1 MSEEEESQSMEIIDD
16 DDDEI
21 IEDSESEKE
30 NEKNV
35 ISTQPKEENKK
46 EDKPKEVMKIEVKV
60 KEDKQKGVVKKI
72 ENTKIVSKKEEEK
85 DDEID
90 EIIHKETQSK
100 MATGFNVDNSKTIF
114 TKLTEEMF
122 DNLKSNRKKNNY
134 VYDSFIN
141 EQFLSKYSEK
151 FNDNNKNIV
160 NDFVNRNVKD
170 SNRKKLGVVEQR
182 KKDSARTEKTKK
194 PLITNPTINNK
205 TTKKKKDEFFTEQK
219 NFMEMKQK
227 KLNDMKNKLFKEEK
241 QNIRNKPLINSKAID
256 IINRKNRFGKK
267 ELSRSVFD
275 KLYDDRTKYKKSAL
289 MLQKDNSSRSV
300 AQKRIKSAE
309 PRVNNDSI
317 NRLHLGESPYKKKT
331 PVFETQSEVDLT
343 STSSNTLLIQKILRN
358 IDIEFNRMFNSTS
371 ETNFK
376 VNINQFMSLLH
387 SLGFIHKKYSN
398 ETNNKDKEFQLVKD
412 AWKVLTRKN
421 NNDKDIVDSY
431 YIILFLLCV
440 LDLYRGGYSPV
451 IQKNLP
457 FIDTTKYNI
466 SEKLAK
472 QIKLFFRQFADNEMN
487 YIFKNNKYDNY
498 HSFVNNTETNN
509 SSRKKLNKIKSNNS
523 ITGRR
528 IAVTEAY
535 DLDKKKREQQLEI
548 LRKRKEKEEEKECT
562 FFPNGKRPKSTTS
575 REVSNRLYSIPKKQ
589 KNTILQTNP
598 NEKETYDFKPELTQY
613 NKKMFNYNPIKDDK
627 LVNEK
632 IEQYEKARIDKK
644 VSNYLKKQGTHSISH
659 LKTFDEVVNDIVQ
672 TDTPTRWK
680 FDNEKKIYKDT
691 FERFNPKKKKD
702 KRKIQFIFEIK
713 VEDKIKQLKI
723 YKGDNIE
730 KDVDTFCNENNL
742 EWESKEQILSAI
754 KDKM

>member
-1 MSEEEESQSMEIIDD
+1 MSDEEESQSMEIIDD

-30 NEKNV
+30 NEENV

-100 MATGFNVDNSKTIF
+100 MTTGFNVDNSKTIF

-170 SNRKKLGVVEQR
+170 SHRKKLGVVEQR

-241 QNIRNKPLINSKAID
+241 QNIRNKPLINSKSID

>member
-1 MSEEEESQSMEIIDD
+1 MSDEEESQSMEIIDD

-85 DDEID
+85 DDEI
-90 EIIHKETQSK
+90 IHKETQSK
-100 MATGFNVDNSKTIF
+100 MTTGFNVDNSKTIF

-241 QNIRNKPLINSKAID
+241 QNIRNKPLINSKSID

-398 ETNNKDKEFQLVKD
+398 ETNNKEKEFQLVKD

>member
-1 MSEEEESQSMEIIDD
+1 MSDEEESQSMEIIDD

-85 DDEID
+85 DNEID

-100 MATGFNVDNSKTIF
+100 MTTGFNVDNSKTIF

-241 QNIRNKPLINSKAID
+241 QNIRNKPLINSKSID

-300 AQKRIKSAE
+300 ARTRIKSAE

>member
-1 MSEEEESQSMEIIDD
+1 MSDEEESQSMEIIDD

-30 NEKNV
+30 NEENV

-85 DDEID
+85 DNEID

-100 MATGFNVDNSKTIF
+100 MTTGFNVDNSKTIF

-205 TTKKKKDEFFTEQK
+205 TTKKKTDEFFTEQK

-227 KLNDMKNKLFKEEK
+227 KLNDMKNKLLKQEK
-241 QNIRNKPLINSKAID
+241 QNIRNKPLINSKSID

>member
-1 MSEEEESQSMEIIDD
+1 MSDEEESQSMEIIDD

-72 ENTKIVSKKEEEK
+72 ENTKIVSKKEE
-85 DDEID
+85 DNEID

-100 MATGFNVDNSKTIF
+100 MTTGFNVDNSKTIF

-170 SNRKKLGVVEQR
+170 SHRKKLGVVEQR

-241 QNIRNKPLINSKAID
+241 QNIRNKPLINSKSID
-256 IINRKNRFGKK
+256 IINKKNRFGKK

-289 MLQKDNSSRSV
+289 MLQKDSSSRSV

>member
-1 MSEEEESQSMEIIDD
+1 MSDEEESQSMEIIDD

-85 DDEID
+85 DDEI
-90 EIIHKETQSK
+90 IHKETQSK
-100 MATGFNVDNSKTIF
+100 MTTGFNVDNSKTIF

-241 QNIRNKPLINSKAID
+241 QNIRNKPLINSKSID

>member
-90 EIIHKETQSK
+90 EIIHKETQAK
-100 MATGFNVDNSKTIF
+100 MTTGFNVDNSKTIF

-241 QNIRNKPLINSKAID
+241 QNIRNKPLINSKSID

-343 STSSNTLLIQKILRN
+343 STSSNTLLIQKVLRN

>member
-1 MSEEEESQSMEIIDD
+1 MSDEEESQSMEIIDD

-241 QNIRNKPLINSKAID
+241 QNIRNKPLINSKSID

>member
-1 MSEEEESQSMEIIDD
+1 MSDEEESQSMEIIDD

-35 ISTQPKEENKK
+35 ISTQPKEEKKK

-60 KEDKQKGVVKKI
+60 KEDKQKEVVKKI

-100 MATGFNVDNSKTIF
+100 MTTGFNVDNSKTIF

-241 QNIRNKPLINSKAID
+241 QNIRNKPLINSKSID
-256 IINRKNRFGKK
+256 IINKKNRFGKK

-498 HSFVNNTETNN
+498 HSFVNNTEANN

>member
-1 MSEEEESQSMEIIDD
+1 MSDEEESQSMEIIDD

-30 NEKNV
+30 NEENV

-85 DDEID
+85 DDEI
-90 EIIHKETQSK
+90 IHKETQSK
-100 MATGFNVDNSKTIF
+100 MTTGFNVDNSKTIF

-241 QNIRNKPLINSKAID
+241 QNIRNKPLINSKSID

-730 KDVDTFCNENNL
+730 KEVDTFCNENNL

>member
-1 MSEEEESQSMEIIDD
+1 MSDEEESQSMEIIDD

-30 NEKNV
+30 NEENV

-85 DDEID
+85 DNEID

-100 MATGFNVDNSKTIF
+100 MTTGFNVDNSKTIF

-241 QNIRNKPLINSKAID
+241 QNIRNKPLINSKSID

-730 KDVDTFCNENNL
+730 KEVDTFCNENNL

>member
-1 MSEEEESQSMEIIDD
+1 MSDEEESQSMEIIDD

-100 MATGFNVDNSKTIF
+100 MTTGFNVDNSKTIF

-241 QNIRNKPLINSKAID
+241 QNIRNKPLINSKSID

-398 ETNNKDKEFQLVKD
+398 ETNKKDKELQLVKD

>member
-1 MSEEEESQSMEIIDD
+1 MSDEEESQSMEIIDD

-85 DDEID
+85 DDEIN

-100 MATGFNVDNSKTIF
+100 MTTGFNVDNSKTIF

-241 QNIRNKPLINSKAID
+241 QNIRNKPLINSKSID

>member
-1 MSEEEESQSMEIIDD
+1 MVPFFERR
-16 DDDEI
+16 
-21 IEDSESEKE
+21 
-30 NEKNV
+30 
-35 ISTQPKEENKK
+35 
-46 EDKPKEVMKIEVKV
+46 KV
-60 KEDKQKGVVKKI
+60 
-72 ENTKIVSKKEEEK
+72 
-85 DDEID
+85 
-90 EIIHKETQSK
+90 
-100 MATGFNVDNSKTIF
+100 
-114 TKLTEEMF
+114 
-122 DNLKSNRKKNNY
+122 
-134 VYDSFIN
+134 
-141 EQFLSKYSEK
+141 
-151 FNDNNKNIV
+151 
-160 NDFVNRNVKD
+160 
-170 SNRKKLGVVEQR
+170 
-182 KKDSARTEKTKK
+182 
-194 PLITNPTINNK
+194 
-205 TTKKKKDEFFTEQK
+205 
-219 NFMEMKQK
+219 
-227 KLNDMKNKLFKEEK
+227 
-241 QNIRNKPLINSKAID
+241 
-256 IINRKNRFGKK
+256 
-267 ELSRSVFD
+267 
-275 KLYDDRTKYKKSAL
+275 
-289 MLQKDNSSRSV
+289 
-300 AQKRIKSAE
+300 
-309 PRVNNDSI
+309 
-317 NRLHLGESPYKKKT
+317 
-331 PVFETQSEVDLT
+331 
-343 STSSNTLLIQKILRN
+343 
-358 IDIEFNRMFNSTS
+358 
-371 ETNFK
+371 
-376 VNINQFMSLLH
+376 
-387 SLGFIHKKYSN
+387 
-398 ETNNKDKEFQLVKD
+398 
-412 AWKVLTRKN
+412 WKVLTRKN

-754 KDKM
+754 KDKI

>member
-1 MSEEEESQSMEIIDD
+1 MSDEEESQSMEIIDD

-72 ENTKIVSKKEEEK
+72 ENTKIVSKKEEKK

-100 MATGFNVDNSKTIF
+100 MTTGFNVDNSKTIF

-241 QNIRNKPLINSKAID
+241 QNIRNKPLINSKSID

>member
-1 MSEEEESQSMEIIDD
+1 MSDEEESQSMEIIDD

-72 ENTKIVSKKEEEK
+72 ENKKIVSKKEEEK

-241 QNIRNKPLINSKAID
+241 QNIRNKPLINSKSID

>member
-1 MSEEEESQSMEIIDD
+1 MSDEEESQSMEIIDD

-100 MATGFNVDNSKTIF
+100 MTTGFNVDNSKTIF

-194 PLITNPTINNK
+194 PLITNPTTNNK

-241 QNIRNKPLINSKAID
+241 QNIRNKPLINSKSID

>member
-1 MSEEEESQSMEIIDD
+1 MSDEEESQSMEIIDD

-100 MATGFNVDNSKTIF
+100 MTTGFNVDNSKTIF

-241 QNIRNKPLINSKAID
+241 QNIRNKPLINSKSID

-466 SEKLAK
+466 SEKLDK

>member
-90 EIIHKETQSK
+90 EIIHKETQAK
-100 MATGFNVDNSKTIF
+100 MTTGFNVDNSKTIF

-241 QNIRNKPLINSKAID
+241 QNIRNKPLINSKSID
-256 IINRKNRFGKK
+256 IINKKNRFGKK

-343 STSSNTLLIQKILRN
+343 STSSNTLLIQKVLRN

>member
-1 MSEEEESQSMEIIDD
+1 MSDEEESQSMEIIDD

-85 DDEID
+85 DN

-100 MATGFNVDNSKTIF
+100 MTTGFNVDNSKTIF

-241 QNIRNKPLINSKAID
+241 QNIRNKPLINSKSID

>member
-1 MSEEEESQSMEIIDD
+1 MSDEEESQSMEIIDD

-60 KEDKQKGVVKKI
+60 KEDKQKRVVKKI
-72 ENTKIVSKKEEEK
+72 ENTKTVPKKEEEK

-100 MATGFNVDNSKTIF
+100 MTTGFNVDNSKTIF

-241 QNIRNKPLINSKAID
+241 QNIRNKPLINSKSID

>member
-46 EDKPKEVMKIEVKV
+46 EDKPKEEMKIEVKV

-85 DDEID
+85 DDEI
-90 EIIHKETQSK
+90 IHKETQSK
-100 MATGFNVDNSKTIF
+100 MTTGFNVDNSKTIF

-241 QNIRNKPLINSKAID
+241 QNIRNKPLINSKSID

>member
-1 MSEEEESQSMEIIDD
+1 MSDEEESQSMEIIDD

-30 NEKNV
+30 NEENV

-100 MATGFNVDNSKTIF
+100 MTTGFNVDNSKTIF

-241 QNIRNKPLINSKAID
+241 QNIRNKPLINSKSID

>member
-1 MSEEEESQSMEIIDD
+1 MSDEEESQSMEIIDD

-85 DDEID
+85 DNEID

-100 MATGFNVDNSKTIF
+100 MTTGFNVDNSKTIF

-241 QNIRNKPLINSKAID
+241 QNIRNKPLINSKSID

-730 KDVDTFCNENNL
+730 KEVDTFCNENNL

>member
-1 MSEEEESQSMEIIDD
+1 MSDEEESQSMEIIDD

-90 EIIHKETQSK
+90 EIIHKETQAK
-100 MATGFNVDNSKTIF
+100 MTTGFNVDNSKTIF

-241 QNIRNKPLINSKAID
+241 QNIRNKPLINSKSID

>member
-1 MSEEEESQSMEIIDD
+1 MSDEEESQSMEIIDD

-100 MATGFNVDNSKTIF
+100 MTTGFNVDNSKTIF

-241 QNIRNKPLINSKAID
+241 QNIRNKPLINSKSID

-275 KLYDDRTKYKKSAL
+275 KLYDDNYQSKMQTFICKLIEKYK
-289 MLQKDNSSRSV
+289 
-300 AQKRIKSAE
+300 
-309 PRVNNDSI
+309 
-317 NRLHLGESPYKKKT
+317 
-331 PVFETQSEVDLT
+331 F
-343 STSSNTLLIQKILRN
+343 
-358 IDIEFNRMFNSTS
+358 
-371 ETNFK
+371 
-376 VNINQFMSLLH
+376 
-387 SLGFIHKKYSN
+387 
-398 ETNNKDKEFQLVKD
+398 
-412 AWKVLTRKN
+412 N
-421 NNDKDIVDSY
+421 NN
-431 YIILFLLCV
+431 IL
-440 LDLYRGGYSPV
+440 
-451 IQKNLP
+451 
-457 FIDTTKYNI
+457 
-466 SEKLAK
+466 
-472 QIKLFFRQFADNEMN
+472 
-487 YIFKNNKYDNY
+487 
-498 HSFVNNTETNN
+498 
-509 SSRKKLNKIKSNNS
+509 
-523 ITGRR
+523 
-528 IAVTEAY
+528 
-535 DLDKKKREQQLEI
+535 
-548 LRKRKEKEEEKECT
+548 
-562 FFPNGKRPKSTTS
+562 
-575 REVSNRLYSIPKKQ
+575 
-589 KNTILQTNP
+589 
-598 NEKETYDFKPELTQY
+598 
-613 NKKMFNYNPIKDDK
+613 
-627 LVNEK
+627 
-632 IEQYEKARIDKK
+632 
-644 VSNYLKKQGTHSISH
+644 
-659 LKTFDEVVNDIVQ
+659 
-672 TDTPTRWK
+672 
-680 FDNEKKIYKDT
+680 
-691 FERFNPKKKKD
+691 
-702 KRKIQFIFEIK
+702 
-713 VEDKIKQLKI
+713 
-723 YKGDNIE
+723 
-730 KDVDTFCNENNL
+730 
-742 EWESKEQILSAI
+742 
-754 KDKM
+754 

>member
-1 MSEEEESQSMEIIDD
+1 MSDEEESQSMEIIDD

-30 NEKNV
+30 NEENV

-85 DDEID
+85 DNEID

-100 MATGFNVDNSKTIF
+100 MTTGFNVDNSKTIF

-241 QNIRNKPLINSKAID
+241 QNIRNKPLINSKSID

-289 MLQKDNSSRSV
+289 MLQKDNSSKSV

>member
-1 MSEEEESQSMEIIDD
+1 MSDEEESQSMEIIDD

-60 KEDKQKGVVKKI
+60 KENKQKGLVKKI

-100 MATGFNVDNSKTIF
+100 MTTGFNVDNSKTIF

-241 QNIRNKPLINSKAID
+241 QNIRNKPLINSKSID

>member
-1 MSEEEESQSMEIIDD
+1 MSDEEESQSMEIIDD

-100 MATGFNVDNSKTIF
+100 MTTGFNVDNSKTIF

-241 QNIRNKPLINSKAID
+241 QNIRNKPLINSKSID

>member
-1 MSEEEESQSMEIIDD
+1 MSDEEDSQSMEIIDD
-16 DDDEI
+16 DDDEV
-21 IEDSESEKE
+21 IEDDSESEIE
-30 NEKNV
+30 NV
-35 ISTQPKEENKK
+35 QSSQPKGENKK

-60 KEDKQKGVVKKI
+60 KGDKQKEVVKKI
-72 ENTKIVSKKEEEK
+72 EKIKIVQKKQEEEK
-85 DDEID
+85 D
-90 EIIHKETQSK
+90 EIISSDVHKETQSK
-100 MATGFNVDNSKTIF
+100 MTTGFNVDNSKTIF

-122 DNLKSNRKKNNY
+122 DNLKSNRKNNNY

-160 NDFVNRNVKD
+160 NDFVSRNVRD

-182 KKDSARTEKTKK
+182 KKDNAKTERTKK
-194 PLITNPTINNK
+194 PLITNPSINNK
-205 TTKKKKDEFFTEQK
+205 SNRKKKDDFFTEQK
-219 NFMEMKQK
+219 NFIEMKQK

-241 QNIRNKPLINSKAID
+241 QNIRNKPLINSKSID

-289 MLQKDNSSRSV
+289 ILPKDNSSRSV
-300 AQKRIKSAE
+300 AQKRLKSAE
-309 PRVNNDSI
+309 PRMKNDSI

-331 PVFETQSEVDLT
+331 PILETQSEVDLT

-358 IDIEFNRMFNSTS
+358 IDIEFNKMFNSTS

-376 VNINQFMSLLH
+376 VNINQFISLLH

-398 ETNNKDKEFQLVKD
+398 ETNDKDKEFHLIKD

-421 NNDKDIVDSY
+421 NNDKDTVDSY

-472 QIKLFFRQFADNEMN
+472 QIKVFFRQFADNEMN
-487 YIFKNNKYDNY
+487 YIFKNNKYENY
-498 HSFVNNTETNN
+498 HSFVNNTETSNN

-528 IAVTEAY
+528 IAITEAY
-535 DLDKKKREQQLEI
+535 DLDKKKKEQQLEI
-548 LRKRKEKEEEKECT
+548 LRKRKEIEEDKECT

-575 REVSNRLYSIPKKQ
+575 REVSNRLYSIPRKQ

-598 NEKETYDFKPELTQY
+598 NEKEIYDFKPELTHY

-691 FERFNPKKKKD
+691 FDRFNPKKKKD
-702 KRKIQFIFEIK
+702 QRKIQFIFEIK

-730 KDVDTFCNENNL
+730 KDVETFCNENNL

>member
-1 MSEEEESQSMEIIDD
+1 MSDEEESQSMEIIDD

-30 NEKNV
+30 NEENV

-85 DDEID
+85 DDEI
-90 EIIHKETQSK
+90 IHKETQSK
-100 MATGFNVDNSKTIF
+100 MTTGFNVDNSKTIF

-241 QNIRNKPLINSKAID
+241 QNIRNKPLINSKSID